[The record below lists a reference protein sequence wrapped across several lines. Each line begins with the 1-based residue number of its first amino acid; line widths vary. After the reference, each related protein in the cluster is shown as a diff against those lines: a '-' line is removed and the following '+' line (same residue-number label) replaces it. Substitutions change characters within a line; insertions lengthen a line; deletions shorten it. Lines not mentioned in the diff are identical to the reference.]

1 MANYVKQ
8 DKMKVY
14 FIMKAQFM
22 SVVIYIY
29 VVLVHFVSFLLLF
42 GISFCFFHTFFI
54 VFFFQKELAID
65 NRLEIQ
71 QWLNWDYQWEG

>member
-22 SVVIYIY
+22 SVDIDIY
-29 VVLVHFVSFLLLF
+29 VVPVHFVSLLL
-42 GISFCFFHTFFI
+42 SFVSAICFFHTFFI

-65 NRLEIQ
+65 NRLEKQ
-71 QWLNWDYQWEG
+71 QWRNWDYQWEG